1 RGGRRLLRLG
11 RVRRDPALGAG
22 AGRALPRGAARG
34 LPALRAADDGG
45 PGGDVRVHTRAAQPG
60 GRRDLP
66 RRPRHRRLA
75 RELLRAGGHA
85 PARARRRGRP
95 GRDRPLQHGRRG
107 RPAARGAARALRLL
121 VLGGSGFLGRHLV
134 EATLA
139 RGHEPTLFNRGR
151 TNTAL
156 FAEVEKLRGDRDGDL
171 AALRGREWD
180 AVVDV
185 HGRIPRHVATAAEAL
200 ATIEHY
206 TFVSSISAYADF
218 SRAGIDETAPL
229 REYDPSMGDVDMEFY
244 GARKAE
250 CERIVA
256 EAFPAGSLILRPGL
270 IVGPHDPTD
279 RFTYWPRRIEAG
291 GHVLAP
297 GDPSDP
303 VQFVDVR
310 DLGDWIVHATEEEL
324 SGTYNA
330 TGEVTTFQTLLD
342 ECIR

>member
-1 RGGRRLLRLG
+1 M
-11 RVRRDPALGAG
+11 
-22 AGRALPRGAARG
+22 
-34 LPALRAADDGG
+34 
-45 PGGDVRVHTRAAQPG
+45 
-60 GRRDLP
+60 
-66 RRPRHRRLA
+66 
-75 RELLRAGGHA
+75 
-85 PARARRRGRP
+85 
-95 GRDRPLQHGRRG
+95 
-107 RPAARGAARALRLL
+107 RLL

-180 AVVDV
+180 ALVDV

-279 RFTYWPRRIEAG
+279 RFTYWPRRIARG
-291 GHVLAP
+291 GEVLAP
-297 GDPSDP
+297 GDPERR
-303 VQFVDVR
+303 VELVDAR
-310 DLGDWIVHATEEEL
+310 DLAAWIVLMVEERQT
-324 SGTYNA
+324 GVYNA
-330 TGEVTTFQTLLD
+330 VGPDDPLTMSQLLQDCVTAAESDAELAWVPDEFLLERGVGEWMELPLWLVDPDWRGMLAVDSSRAIRAGLSFRPVIETARDTLEWDGARGDYEPQAGMTPEREAELL
-342 ECIR
+342 EEWRARV